1 MAASSVIIERLNQT
15 HDLSGFD
22 CGNSQLNEWLKRFA
36 WSNDRAESARTYTA
50 HRANRVVGY
59 HSLVAGSALKHE
71 TPARIAKGLA
81 NHPVGLILLARL
93 AVESRRTRQGPGESA
108 AARCSCAHCAGGRS
122 GWRPRGSRPCDRRW
136 REAFLSAPRFRRIA
150 GRSVPIDDADEGSA
164 SFALGG
170 RHAARGTCV
179 YQVRLSRPFAV
190 AIEFV
195 RSRVLR

>member
-93 AVESRRTRQGPGESA
+93 AVDRGEQGKGLGKA
-108 AARCSCAHCAGGRS
+108 LLRDALA
-122 GWRPRGSRPCDRRW
+122 
-136 REAFLSAPRFRRIA
+136 RIA
-150 GRSVPIDDADEGSA
+150 QAADLLASARFSSMRSTM
-164 SFALGG
+164 
-170 RHAARGTCV
+170 ARGVSICTKV
-179 YQVRLSRPFAV
+179 SKNR
-190 AIEFV
+190 
-195 RSRVLR
+195 RSIRSN

>member
-71 TPARIAKGLA
+71 TPARVAKGLA

-93 AVESRRTRQGPGESA
+93 AVDRGEQGKGLGKA
-108 AARCSCAHCAGGRS
+108 LLRDALA
-122 GWRPRGSRPCDRRW
+122 
-136 REAFLSAPRFRRIA
+136 RIA
-150 GRSVPIDDADEGSA
+150 QAADLVGVRAVLVHAIDDAARRFYLHQGFEESPVDPFQLMMLMKDLRA
-164 SFALGG
+164 SL
-170 RHAARGTCV
+170 
-179 YQVRLSRPFAV
+179 
-190 AIEFV
+190 
-195 RSRVLR
+195 

>member
-93 AVESRRTRQGPGESA
+93 AVDRGEQGKGLGKA
-108 AARCSCAHCAGGRS
+108 LLRDALA
-122 GWRPRGSRPCDRRW
+122 
-136 REAFLSAPRFRRIA
+136 RIA
-150 GRSVPIDDADEGSA
+150 QAADLVGVRAVLVHAIDDGARRFYLHQGFEESPVDPFQLMMLMKDLRA
-164 SFALGG
+164 SL
-170 RHAARGTCV
+170 
-179 YQVRLSRPFAV
+179 
-190 AIEFV
+190 
-195 RSRVLR
+195 